1 MKLQWK
7 ITVDTGMMLA
17 LLLLMGYGLIG
28 EKAHEWI
35 GMGMFALFLAH
46 LVFNRK
52 WFLNLGKSRYGPVR
66 IVQIVLN
73 SLIFL
78 CMVGCMVSG
87 IALSRYLFHIQ
98 TEYTVEAAMEKA
110 HMFCSYWGSVLM
122 CLHLGTHW
130 SMILAVARKHWKLP
144 QTGRLVFEHNR
155 ISGCPAGHPGAAA
168 AGCGGL
174 SVCAQPLRFS
184 GLLGTGQLL
193 PAGLSFDRCPVRN
206 GRPRGNQTSSE
217 MEIAP

>member
-7 ITVDTGMMLA
+7 ITVDAGMMLA

-52 WFLNLGKSRYGPVR
+52 WVQNLGKGRYSPVR

-87 IALSRYLFHIQ
+87 IALSRYLFDIQ
-98 TEYTVEAAMEKA
+98 TEYTVEAAMEKV
-110 HMFCSYWGSVLM
+110 HMFCSYWGFVLM

-144 QTGRLVFEHNR
+144 KRGDWY
-155 ISGCPAGHPGAAA
+155 
-168 AGCGGL
+168 L
-174 SVCAQPLRFS
+174 SVIGYLVA
-184 GLLGTGQLL
+184 LLGIPALL
-193 PAGLSFDRCPVRN
+193 RRDVADYLFLRSHFVFLDYSEPVSYFLRDYLL
-206 GRPRGNQTSSE
+206 
-217 MEIAP
+217 IAVLFVTVGHEGMKLLRKWR

>member
-7 ITVDTGMMLA
+7 ITVDAGMMLA

-52 WFLNLGKSRYGPVR
+52 WFQNLGKGRYSPVR

-87 IALSRYLFHIQ
+87 IALSRYLFNIQ
-98 TEYTVEAAMEKA
+98 TEYTVEAAMEKV
-110 HMFCSYWGSVLM
+110 HMFCSYWGFVLM

-144 QTGRLVFEHNR
+144 KRGDWYLSVIGYLVALLGIPALLRRDVADYLFMRSHFVFLDYSEPVSYFLR
-155 ISGCPAGHPGAAA
+155 DYLLIAVLFVTAGHEGIK
-168 AGCGGL
+168 L
-174 SVCAQPLRFS
+174 LRKW
-184 GLLGTGQLL
+184 
-193 PAGLSFDRCPVRN
+193 R
-206 GRPRGNQTSSE
+206 
-217 MEIAP
+217 

>member
-46 LVFNRK
+46 LVLNRK
-52 WFLNLGKSRYGPVR
+52 WFQNLGKGRYSPVR

-87 IALSRYLFHIQ
+87 IALSRYLFNIQ
-98 TEYTVEAAMEKA
+98 TEYAVEAAMEKV
-110 HMFCSYWGSVLM
+110 HMFCSYWGFVLM

-144 QTGRLVFEHNR
+144 KRGDWYLSVIGYLVALLGIPALLRRDVADYLFARSHFVFLDYSEP
-155 ISGCPAGHPGAAA
+155 ISYFLRDYLLIAVLFVTAGHEGIK
-168 AGCGGL
+168 L
-174 SVCAQPLRFS
+174 LRKW
-184 GLLGTGQLL
+184 
-193 PAGLSFDRCPVRN
+193 R
-206 GRPRGNQTSSE
+206 
-217 MEIAP
+217 

>member
-28 EKAHEWI
+28 EQAHEWI
-35 GMGMFALFLAH
+35 GMGMFVLFLAH
-46 LVFNRK
+46 LVLNRK
-52 WFLNLGKSRYGPVR
+52 WFQNLGKGRYSPVR

-98 TEYTVEAAMEKA
+98 TEYTVEAAMEKV
-110 HMFCSYWGSVLM
+110 HMFCAYWGFVLM

-130 SMILAVARKHWKLP
+130 GMMLNMARKHWKLP
-144 QTGRLVFEHNR
+144 KRGDLYLSIIGYLV
-155 ISGCPAGHPGAAA
+155 A
-168 AGCGGL
+168 
-174 SVCAQPLRFS
+174 
-184 GLLGTGQLL
+184 LLGIPALL
-193 PAGLSFDRCPVRN
+193 RRDVADYLFLRSHFVFMEYSEPVSYFLRDYLL
-206 GRPRGNQTSSE
+206 
-217 MEIAP
+217 IAVLFVTVGHEGIKLLRKWR